1 MRYLNL
7 DTLKSK
13 ITAGGGLANP
23 SLYYVRFPTL
33 SLSGDQKKSV
43 EFFVKNVQLP
53 SRSLLTVNREI
64 GQDQHLVPYGY
75 SNPTVSMTFR
85 VLNDQLT
92 REYIETWQQF
102 ITGRYSD
109 EDGHLSVAYPE
120 EYMRKIQIFQLD
132 RAVSMPII
140 NRSREVSV
148 GSLLNVNLGASLNFE
163 KSGGV
168 VYQWE
173 LIDAYPVSFS
183 QEALSDDAKNTV
195 SEISVTFQYRNWT
208 GNSVSTNRVP
218 SIGIEFGIGQDIGQ
232 RVGNK
237 VSNKIYDFI
246 KKKIKL

>member
-23 SLYYVRFPTL
+23 SLYYVRMPTL

-43 EFFVKNVQLP
+43 EFFVKSVQLP

-75 SNPTVSMTFR
+75 TNPTVSMTFR

-92 REYIETWQQF
+92 RDYIEGWQQF
-102 ITGRYSD
+102 ITGRYSG

-120 EYMRKIQIFQLD
+120 EYMRRIQIYQLD
-132 RAVSMPII
+132 RGVAMPVI
-140 NRSREVSV
+140 NRSKDVSI
-148 GSLLNVNLGASLNFE
+148 GSLVNINLGASINFE

-168 VYQWE
+168 VYQWTLE
-173 LIDAYPVSFS
+173 DAYPVSFS
-183 QEALSDDAKNTV
+183 QEVLSDDAKNTV
-195 SEISVTFQYRNWT
+195 SEISVTFQYRNWE
-208 GNSVSTNRVP
+208 GKAVSTNRVP

-232 RVGNK
+232 KVGNK
-237 VSNKIYDFI
+237 ISNKIYDFI
-246 KKKIKL
+246 KKKVKL